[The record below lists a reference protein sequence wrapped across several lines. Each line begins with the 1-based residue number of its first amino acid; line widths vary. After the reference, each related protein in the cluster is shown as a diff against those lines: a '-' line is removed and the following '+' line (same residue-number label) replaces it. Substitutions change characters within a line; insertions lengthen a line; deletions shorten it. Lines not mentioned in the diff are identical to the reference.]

1 MDFAKNIHLEYTL
14 QPEVK
19 KTLSILK
26 EPQEKKIQYYS
37 LIRLQLFKG
46 KSLFLPNWQ
55 IQSSKF
61 RTKKNVFIQS
71 KSKGQRNLNMKTH
84 TFTQMLDAWAVFH
97 FQFKHCCFIASFIC
111 LMELNHSI

>member
-26 EPQEKKIQYYS
+26 EPQEKKIRYYS

-61 RTKKNVFIQS
+61 HTKK
-71 KSKGQRNLNMKTH
+71 M
-84 TFTQMLDAWAVFH
+84 
-97 FQFKHCCFIASFIC
+97 CSFRAKVKDKETLTWKLILLLRC
-111 LMELNHSI
+111 